1 MHGLRRSGLT
11 KYESSIYEALIRC
24 GKSTAQEL
32 SVSSRVPK
40 TAVYPNIKKL
50 ITYNLVQEIK
60 GDPSIFE
67 ALPLSAFSN
76 FVDNKIKVFSELK
89 DETLNSL
96 KKIKDQSKNIVDRE
110 VLSLS
115 RGKEA
120 SSSFYYSGFAKA
132 RRTYFIL
139 GWRFENIGDKYNLL
153 KHFAKIVKAGVDVRL
168 LITSPKDKVNLTLLA
183 DYREA
188 GVAVKHI
195 GLDNFSLVIIDGR
208 ECKITLKNQ
217 SLNDKYNIAIVD
229 QNLSKAMNSYFLD
242 CWSRAENI

>member
-1 MHGLRRSGLT
+1 
-11 KYESSIYEALIRC
+11 
-24 GKSTAQEL
+24 
-32 SVSSRVPK
+32 
-40 TAVYPNIKKL
+40 
-50 ITYNLVQEIK
+50 
-60 GDPSIFE
+60 
-67 ALPLSAFSN
+67 
-76 FVDNKIKVFSELK
+76 
-89 DETLNSL
+89 
-96 KKIKDQSKNIVDRE
+96 
-110 VLSLS
+110 
-115 RGKEA
+115 
-120 SSSFYYSGFAKA
+120 
-132 RRTYFIL
+132 
-139 GWRFENIGDKYNLL
+139 
-153 KHFAKIVKAGVDVRL
+153 VKAGVDVRL